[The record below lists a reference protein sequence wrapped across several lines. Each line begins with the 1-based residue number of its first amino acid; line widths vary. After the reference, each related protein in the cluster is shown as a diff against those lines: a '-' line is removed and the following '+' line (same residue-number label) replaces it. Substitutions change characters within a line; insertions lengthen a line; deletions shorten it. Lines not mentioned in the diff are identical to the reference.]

1 MSEVLEKTKV
11 PVVCATVCS
20 NCESIVGKETINKFT
35 AEDIDEKVFCLMT
48 KSQNFTVNDIIVH
61 NCRGYR
67 SEWYP
72 DGIDTDTA
80 QYLSSLIPQERGFL
94 WSIHDA
100 VYGNEEKGRAPIA
113 ALVNELD
120 KYPGLLEI
128 IESID
133 GSKKNWPLNT
143 FSINQWG

>member
-1 MSEVLEKTKV
+1 M
-11 PVVCATVCS
+11 
-20 NCESIVGKETINKFT
+20 
-35 AEDIDEKVFCLMT
+35 
-48 KSQNFTVNDIIVH
+48 
-61 NCRGYR
+61 
-67 SEWYP
+67 
-72 DGIDTDTA
+72 
-80 QYLSSLIPQERGFL
+80 LIPQERGFL

-133 GSKKNWPLNT
+133 GSKKKLALKHL
-143 FSINQWG
+143 FH